1 MTRSL
6 DCGCQLTLM
15 CCACT
20 CNSSRKNLPCFR
32 NILAQFCRI
41 LVIDY
46 VILPTEDTDL
56 LLSVKCSSALE
67 RLAACCLCIRH
78 NQILHKSSVF
88 RMSIHFCGLLSWIP
102 HAVPEHAAVS
112 DHIKN
117 PHPSIERELLINS
130 VRNVHETVN
139 GTGCTGGR
147 TGILTRRRVLL
158 SCGCVL

>member
-6 DCGCQLTLM
+6 DCGCQLTLV

-20 CNSSRKNLPCFR
+20 RNSSRKNLPCFR
-32 NILAQFCRI
+32 NILAQLCRI

-112 DHIKN
+112 DHIRIPIHQLKGSSSSI
-117 PHPSIERELLINS
+117 PSGMFMKPSMALDVPAEEPVS
-130 VRNVHETVN
+130 
-139 GTGCTGGR
+139 
-147 TGILTRRRVLL
+147 
-158 SCGCVL
+158 